1 MKNAECR
8 MQKTACNTHQGAV
21 ANRKSQISPPPVWL
35 LAALLVLVTIAT
47 FWPATRGNFVN
58 YDDDSYVT
66 SNVHVQNG
74 LTWES
79 IKWACLNPVAAN
91 WHPVTVWSHMADCQ
105 LFGLQPW
112 GHHLTNVVL
121 HALNAGLV
129 LALLQ
134 LLTGATW
141 RSLWV
146 AALFAVH
153 PLRVESVA
161 WVSER
166 KDVLSGCFGLLS
178 LIAYACYAQR
188 RMQNSECRMQNEEA
202 TDTQH
207 ATRFTF
213 HTGNFYLLSLCFFAL
228 GLLSKPMLVT
238 WPCVMLLLDY
248 WPLRRMQN
256 EEATDTQH
264 VSRFTFHVS
273 RFTPHVSLLLEK
285 LPFFALAAA
294 VSVVTFLVQK
304 QAGAVMGAERLS
316 VGARVANALISY
328 GCYLGKLFW
337 PMDLAVYYPRPDQW
351 PLVKVLLAGGLI
363 LGLSVLVWV
372 RRWRHPYLLMGW
384 LWFVGTLVP
393 VIGLVQAGGQAMAD
407 RYTYLPSLGV
417 LILVVWGVYELMQG
431 KAAGG
436 VEREEREERGSV
448 GHALARSTLHAS
460 CSTPILLSVAGGVAV
475 FACLALTRQQLGH
488 WKDGETLFRHAIEVT
503 GNNQIAYKVLG
514 DALDKK
520 GQTDEAIQQFQAA
533 IRLRPG
539 YADAHSNLGVAL
551 AKRGQTDEAIREFR
565 EALRLKPDHANAHY
579 NLGIALDKA
588 GQMEG
593 ALRQFQEAVRLN
605 PAYIEARYNLG
616 IVLSRK
622 GQMDEAIREFQEAIE
637 LKPDYAEAHNDLGIA
652 FVRKGQ
658 MEEALRHLQEATRL
672 KPGYAEAHFNL
683 GLAFG
688 LKGQR
693 TEAIRQ
699 FEAALKA
706 KPDYPEAHNYLGS
719 AWYQQGRP
727 REAIR
732 EFQEALKLKPDY
744 AEARKNL
751 NAVLAAKTD
760 AAK

>member
-1 MKNAECR
+1 MFN
-8 MQKTACNTHQGAV
+8 
-21 ANRKSQISPPPVWL
+21 
-35 LAALLVLVTIAT
+35 
-47 FWPATRGNFVN
+47 
-58 YDDDSYVT
+58 
-66 SNVHVQNG
+66 
-74 LTWES
+74 
-79 IKWACLNPVAAN
+79 
-91 WHPVTVWSHMADCQ
+91 
-105 LFGLQPW
+105 
-112 GHHLTNVVL
+112 
-121 HALNAGLV
+121 
-129 LALLQ
+129 
-134 LLTGATW
+134 
-141 RSLWV
+141 
-146 AALFAVH
+146 
-153 PLRVESVA
+153 
-161 WVSER
+161 
-166 KDVLSGCFGLLS
+166 
-178 LIAYACYAQR
+178 
-188 RMQNSECRMQNEEA
+188 
-202 TDTQH
+202 
-207 ATRFTF
+207 
-213 HTGNFYLLSLCFFAL
+213 
-228 GLLSKPMLVT
+228 
-238 WPCVMLLLDY
+238 
-248 WPLRRMQN
+248 
-256 EEATDTQH
+256 
-264 VSRFTFHVS
+264 
-273 RFTPHVSLLLEK
+273 
-285 LPFFALAAA
+285 

-431 KAAGG
+431 KAEIRNPRGGPAGLISG
-436 VEREEREERGSV
+436 FGLRI
-448 GHALARSTLHAS
+448 S
-460 CSTPILLSVAGGVAV
+460 CVAGGVAV

-503 GNNQIAYKVLG
+503 GNNQIACKVLG

>member
-166 KDVLSGCFGLLS
+166 KDVLSGFFGLLS

-188 RMQNSECRMQNEEA
+188 RMQNAECRMQNEEA

-248 WPLRRMQN
+248 WPLRRMQKAECRRQN
-256 EEATDTQH
+256 EAVTD
-264 VSRFTFHVS
+264 TFHVS
-273 RFTPHVSLLLEK
+273 RFTPHVSRL
-285 LPFFALAAA
+285 
-294 VSVVTFLVQK
+294 TFPCSSK
-304 QAGAVMGAERLS
+304 NS
-316 VGARVANALISY
+316 
-328 GCYLGKLFW
+328 
-337 PMDLAVYYPRPDQW
+337 
-351 PLVKVLLAGGLI
+351 
-363 LGLSVLVWV
+363 
-372 RRWRHPYLLMGW
+372 
-384 LWFVGTLVP
+384 
-393 VIGLVQAGGQAMAD
+393 
-407 RYTYLPSLGV
+407 PSLP
-417 LILVVWGVYELMQG
+417 L
-431 KAAGG
+431 
-436 VEREEREERGSV
+436 
-448 GHALARSTLHAS
+448 
-460 CSTPILLSVAGGVAV
+460 
-475 FACLALTRQQLGH
+475 
-488 WKDGETLFRHAIEVT
+488 
-503 GNNQIAYKVLG
+503 
-514 DALDKK
+514 
-520 GQTDEAIQQFQAA
+520 
-533 IRLRPG
+533 
-539 YADAHSNLGVAL
+539 
-551 AKRGQTDEAIREFR
+551 
-565 EALRLKPDHANAHY
+565 
-579 NLGIALDKA
+579 
-588 GQMEG
+588 
-593 ALRQFQEAVRLN
+593 
-605 PAYIEARYNLG
+605 
-616 IVLSRK
+616 
-622 GQMDEAIREFQEAIE
+622 
-637 LKPDYAEAHNDLGIA
+637 
-652 FVRKGQ
+652 
-658 MEEALRHLQEATRL
+658 
-672 KPGYAEAHFNL
+672 
-683 GLAFG
+683 
-688 LKGQR
+688 
-693 TEAIRQ
+693 
-699 FEAALKA
+699 
-706 KPDYPEAHNYLGS
+706 
-719 AWYQQGRP
+719 P
-727 REAIR
+727 RR
-732 EFQEALKLKPDY
+732 
-744 AEARKNL
+744 
-751 NAVLAAKTD
+751 
-760 AAK
+760 

>member
-1 MKNAECR
+1 

-79 IKWACLNPVAAN
+79 VKWACLNPVAAN
-91 WHPVTVWSHMADCQ
+91 WHPVTVWSHMVDCQ

-166 KDVLSGCFGLLS
+166 KDVLSGFFGLLS

-188 RMQNSECRMQNEEA
+188 RMQNAECRMQNAEA

-248 WPLRRMQN
+248 WPLRRMQKAECRRQN
-256 EEATDTQH
+256 EAVTD
-264 VSRFTFHVS
+264 TFHVS

-372 RRWRHPYLLMGW
+372 RRWRPPYLLMGW
-384 LWFVGTLVP
+384 LWFVGMLVP
-393 VIGLVQAGGQAMAD
+393 VIGLVQVGAQAMAD

-417 LILVVWGVYELMQG
+417 LILTVWGAYELMQG
-431 KAAGG
+431 KAEIRNPKGGPAGLISG
-436 VEREEREERGSV
+436 FGLRISY
-448 GHALARSTLHAS
+448 
-460 CSTPILLSVAGGVAV
+460 VAGGVAV
-475 FACLALTRQQLGH
+475 FACLALTRQQIGY
-488 WKDGETLFRHAIEVT
+488 WRDSEALFRHALEVT
-503 GNNQIAYKVLG
+503 QNNTLAHYGLG
-514 DALDKK
+514 VALDER
-520 GQTDEAIQQFQAA
+520 GQIDEAIRQLEEAL
-533 IRLRPG
+533 RLSPANASVH
-539 YADAHSNLGVAL
+539 YNLGVAFFQRGRTAEAIRQFRETIRL
-551 AKRGQTDEAIREFR
+551 NADYAEAHNNLGTALGLTGQTDEAIRQFQ
-565 EALRLKPDHANAHY
+565 EALRL
-579 NLGIALDKA
+579 
-588 GQMEG
+588 
-593 ALRQFQEAVRLN
+593 R
-605 PAYIEARYNLG
+605 
-616 IVLSRK
+616 
-622 GQMDEAIREFQEAIE
+622 
-637 LKPDYAEAHNDLGIA
+637 
-652 FVRKGQ
+652 
-658 MEEALRHLQEATRL
+658 
-672 KPGYAEAHFNL
+672 
-683 GLAFG
+683 
-688 LKGQR
+688 
-693 TEAIRQ
+693 
-699 FEAALKA
+699 
-706 KPDYPEAHNYLGS
+706 
-719 AWYQQGRP
+719 
-727 REAIR
+727 
-732 EFQEALKLKPDY
+732 PDY

-751 NAVLAAKTD
+751 AIVLATRGTASPPPASSTNR
-760 AAK
+760 